1 MQCLQPQIRRPDPSE
16 TSELNLNKRS
26 SKMPTPRRPKA
37 PEAFSSPIYPAPV
50 VLSAPP
56 TLPPKPHDLS
66 RQGGFRRLDI
76 SPDEPEL
83 DDIAEA
89 FSLIDADVS
98 GDLSRAEVIKA
109 CRTNERVRMLLSL
122 PKVIRQDDRTRDAFE
137 AIFKDLDSDN
147 SGSITLD
154 EFRRCVTYAPAPSTS
169 REMAYAQGRTRP
181 PVRASLAWASTRKT
195 ATRRSLSLSA
205 SAVERN
211 RKIAAGVKLALGRL
225 DPDESFDPEHAERA
239 TLTGIAFMRTHYEQT
254 ELTTRT
260 VLEHMETDTE
270 RQRQK
275 DHAAVARRGTESVAW
290 ESDADLRCHREIL
303 AQNRRVAERAKEE
316 AERQS
321 NAELRARLVALAQV
335 SSDCLRELSEQ
346 EVRIRDLVATL
357 RSRMESLDETLSE
370 AQKCERL
377 ARRLGRQS
385 HSLLPLSVAQ
395 SSPGISP
402 GSQASHVV
410 RSSPGPRVAV
420 GYYGAPQQWPVTLQ
434 QSQVTAAPSMS
445 GPYIACHGRVPAP
458 STTSLIHE
466 ASQLAIS
473 TKHGMVGLATRH
485 RRALSELQQAA
496 KMWHARRVQSA
507 DRRGWVNPSDLSV
520 GDHVSLPA
528 FSDEHVRINEML
540 IRDGIADFYRR
551 ATEDPR
557 TLSQV
562 LELVQLTVETD
573 GARLRIRDTHTSEV
587 CLDWTPG
594 RQSFDRPSTDPG
606 MHRKVVEDHLLM
618 IQDFPALRD
627 IPCTQP
633 LRPRI
638 FPRGPLTCA
647 RPVNL
652 ALPLPP
658 LPAAFAVHHNA
669 VGALR

>member
-1 MQCLQPQIRRPDPSE
+1 
-16 TSELNLNKRS
+16 
-26 SKMPTPRRPKA
+26 MPTPRRPKA
-37 PEAFSSPIYPAPV
+37 PEAFSSPIFPAPV
-50 VLSAPP
+50 ILSAPP

-66 RQGGFRRLDI
+66 RQGGFRRLI

-89 FSLIDADVS
+89 FSLIDADGS
-98 GDLSRAEVIKA
+98 GDLSRAEVVKA

-137 AIFKDLDSDN
+137 AILKDLDSDN
-147 SGSITLD
+147 SGTITLD

-181 PVRASLAWASTRKT
+181 PVRASLAWASARKT

-239 TLTGIAFMRTHYEQT
+239 TLTGIAFMRAHYEQT

-652 ALPLPP
+652 ALPLSP

>member
-1 MQCLQPQIRRPDPSE
+1 
-16 TSELNLNKRS
+16 
-26 SKMPTPRRPKA
+26 MPTPRRPRA
-37 PEAFSSPIYPAPV
+37 PEAPTSPTYPDPDPP
-50 VLSAPP
+50 APP

-66 RQGGFRRLDI
+66 RQGGFRRLI

-89 FSLIDADVS
+89 FSLIDADGS

-122 PKVIRQDDRTRDAFE
+122 PKVIRQDDWTRDAFE

-147 SGSITLD
+147 SRSITLD
-154 EFRRCVTYAPAPSTS
+154 EFRRCVTYAPTPKTS
-169 REMAYAQGRTRP
+169 REMAFAQRRLESGRADAAP
-181 PVRASLAWASTRKT
+181 PVRASLAWASGPSARKT

-205 SAVERN
+205 TAVERN
-211 RKIAAGVKLALGRL
+211 RKIAAGVKLALARL

-254 ELTTRT
+254 ELTART
-260 VLEHMETDTE
+260 VLEHMETDTVTE

-275 DHAAVARRGTESVAW
+275 EHAVARRGTESVAW
-290 ESDADLRCHREIL
+290 ESDADLRSHREIL
-303 AQNRRVAERAKEE
+303 AQNRRVADRAKEE

-346 EVRIRDLVATL
+346 EVRIRDLVTTL

-370 AQKCERL
+370 AQKCKRL
-377 ARRLGRQS
+377 AKRLGRDS
-385 HSLLPLSVAQ
+385 YSLLPLSVAQ

-402 GSQASHVV
+402 GSQAIHVA
-410 RSSPGPRVAV
+410 RSSPVPRVAV
-420 GYYGAPQQWPVTLQ
+420 GYYGAPQQWPMTLQ
-434 QSQVTAAPSMS
+434 QSPVTAAPSMS
-445 GPYIACHGRVPAP
+445 GRYIPCHGRVPAP
-458 STTSLIHE
+458 STASVIHE

-473 TKHGMVGLATRH
+473 TKHGMVELATRH

-496 KMWHARRVQSA
+496 KTWHARRVQSA

-551 ATEDPR
+551 AAEDPR

-606 MHRKVVEDHLLM
+606 LHRKAVEDHLLM
-618 IQDFPALRD
+618 IQDYPALRD

-638 FPRGPLTCA
+638 FTRGPSTCA

-652 ALPLPP
+652 ALPLP
-658 LPAAFAVHHNA
+658 AAFAVHRNA